1 MDDFPEF
8 TLALGTYIEVF
19 VNCLAKTFASFFDF
33 IFVVSSKTMNGI
45 EFVLVS
51 MPWWLFIA
59 IIFALGW
66 YFKNVLTGIT
76 FAIFIFLIGSFG
88 LWDDMMTTIAIIV
101 TAVAISLLI
110 GIPIGIWMAFSTI
123 VSKIIQPIL
132 DAMQTMPSF
141 VYLIPGIFFFGLG
154 NVSAVFATLIY
165 ATPPVIRLTEL
176 AIREV
181 DEEVIE
187 SALSFGSSKGQIL
200 RKVQLPQAL
209 PTIMA
214 GVNQTTMMALAMV
227 VIALLVGASG
237 LGEQVLISINRIDIA
252 LDPLIRRE
260 MQLELIRLQKKLK
273 KTIVFITHDVNEAFK
288 LGNRI
293 AVMKD
298 GRVVQIG
305 TPEEIIRKSR

>member
-1 MDDFPEF
+1 MGDFPEL
-8 TLALGTYIEVF
+8 TLAFGKYVEDF
-19 VNCLAKTFASFFDF
+19 VNYLASTFATFFEF
-33 IFVVSSKTMNGI
+33 IYLISSKTMNSI

-66 YFKNVLTGIT
+66 YFKNVLTGVT
-76 FAIFIFLIGSFG
+76 FGVFIFLIGTFG
-88 LWDDMMTTIAIIV
+88 LWEDMMTTIAIIV
-101 TAVAISLLI
+101 TAVAISLII
-110 GIPIGIWMAFSTI
+110 GIPIGIWMAFSKV
-123 VSKIIQPIL
+123 VSSIIRPIL

-209 PTIMA
+209 PTMMA

-227 VIALLVGASG
+227 VIASMVGASG
-237 LGEQVLISINRIDIA
+237 LGEQVLVSINRIDIA
-252 LDPLIRRE
+252 LGFEAGIS
-260 MQLELIRLQKKLK
+260 
-273 KTIVFITHDVNEAFK
+273 IVFLAIIIDRITNGVADRFQKHR
-288 LGNRI
+288 RI
-293 AVMKD
+293 K
-298 GRVVQIG
+298 Q
-305 TPEEIIRKSR
+305 